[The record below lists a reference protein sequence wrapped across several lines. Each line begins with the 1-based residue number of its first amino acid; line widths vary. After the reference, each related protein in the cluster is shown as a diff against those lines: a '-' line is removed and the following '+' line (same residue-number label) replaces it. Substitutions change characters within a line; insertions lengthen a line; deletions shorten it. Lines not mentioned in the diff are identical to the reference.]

1 MILIADSGSTKTDWT
16 LIHSLHPMMWDVIAT
31 FQSQGITP
39 IHQTPDEIRQILAR
53 ELMSQL
59 STFPRAALINSKV
72 LEGSLLSQINVY
84 FYGSGCTPAHVPMM
98 KQILSEVFS
107 PQKIEVHSDLTA
119 AARALCQYEP
129 GIACILGTGAN
140 SCLYDGKEIVQN
152 TPALGYILGDEGS
165 GSVLG
170 RLFMNAIFKNP
181 KFADIRDEY
190 LTSQKLTQADIIN
203 KVYRESMPNRFLA
216 TTSLSGLSVTFTL
229 SPSLYFYFMSSS
241 ARASI
246 CSIRSPARASL
257 WSAGSCPTR
266 RKPPGCG
273 PRITS
278 GSWPPPSA
286 RDSAE
291 PWRRR
296 ISRKRKRGET
306 Q

>member
-16 LIHSLHPMMWDVIAT
+16 LIHSPHPMKWDVIT
-31 FQSQGITP
+31 SFQTQGITP
-39 IHQTPDEIRQILAR
+39 IHQTTDEIRRIMAR
-53 ELMSQL
+53 ELMPQL

-72 LEGSLLSQINVY
+72 LEGSLLSQISVY

-98 KQILSEVFS
+98 TQILSEVFS
-107 PQKIEVHSDLTA
+107 PQRIEVHSDLMA
-119 AARALCQYEP
+119 AARALCQYEA

-190 LTSQKLTQADIIN
+190 LKKTKLTQADIIN

-216 TTSLSGLSVTFTL
+216 TTSLYIKEHIDNPLLRHLVVQNFRQFFRSNITPYQHPELPVHFVGSMAFIYREELVEAAESEGFHVGHTLQSPMEGLVT
-229 SPSLYFYFMSSS
+229 YHEKGVDSSF
-241 ARASI
+241 
-246 CSIRSPARASL
+246 
-257 WSAGSCPTR
+257 
-266 RKPPGCG
+266 
-273 PRITS
+273 
-278 GSWPPPSA
+278 
-286 RDSAE
+286 
-291 PWRRR
+291 
-296 ISRKRKRGET
+296 
-306 Q
+306 